1 MVESRNPPSF
11 SLANFGDL
19 GDCDYLGDRYGVV
32 SI

>member
-1 MVESRNPPSF
+1 MVESRIPPSP

-19 GDCDYLGDRYGVV
+19 GDCDYLGDRLGVA